1 MLSSSR
7 SGAPKRQGVP
17 ISIPGSRHHTYF
29 QHSSHSAR
37 TQTGARDSHHHHH
50 QHRHRHH
57 HSNIDSSN
65 NNNNSSNNINIS
77 GGNKNGNS
85 NNIGFHNNSN
95 NSVAVNP
102 KRKADLAMVSRHRDY
117 GVIGEVAGSTVA
129 HNNNNNKTQTST
141 EVVLLSDG
149 ENEPDSKRR
158 RRSALIESERRDDSG
173 NESHQGLSASST
185 YQGSKPHRLATY
197 AETPQHRLTSVPAPS
212 TALTSLRE
220 TGISQA
226 KTLRRLERQTT
237 GLSKSET
244 EDSNRDTHRSVV
256 VTDDEDNVKERGTKH
271 LRIGPSEDSS
281 RNPKAATTT
290 PLATD
295 QSGSSSMQARRD
307 KTLDSATSSNFTRS
321 TGSGAAD
328 KRPFQ
333 SSRTPHISRDGSENE
348 KEGIEVVKEI
358 HREPVDSR
366 AEKRTTAKFSED
378 AIVMEDRDPKTV
390 RRRHLDSGTER
401 HASTHT
407 APAAAR
413 ESFVSKMQR
422 SVSFMVVAA
431 QRFNEEFSINSTSPS
446 DANHSLSKKDPVDPP
461 RTMKPSPRTLL
472 LSTAMTSDTTSP
484 TSSDANHSLSKKDPV
499 DPPRPMKPS
508 PRTLLLSTAMSSNT
522 ISSSTSPSGA
532 TPSLSKEDL
541 TDSPRLGQSSPRT
554 LLLSTLISHHTKSS
568 PTSPL
573 DPQGAINAK
582 DSSSSSL
589 STHNSS
595 KSAKHTKTQHKTL
608 LDKASALGTGI
619 FPHASLTRVEL
630 DAVNENECESMSIQF
645 GKSQFVI
652 VSRKLTLQIPHNDI
666 KTLEYY
672 AGVESVIVIHTKQ
685 SSNGMKLPTGEA
697 AATPTLK
704 KPKRV
709 LLVSKDD
716 PSIIE
721 NCCKVLVKEKVD
733 VKALTA
739 EVAQKMTGRIP
750 ERTSENSLAS
760 SDSCKADPDR
770 QLFMFPFK
778 SSARAKSIEIR
789 AEDVSRLH
797 NDELLNDTLIEFGLK
812 HIFAN
817 LQVTDPELAEK
828 THMFNSFFY
837 ERLLSKSAKGI
848 QYDSVKSWTNKTDLF
863 SKKYIIVPINENFHW
878 YLAVITNAGL
888 LLQSDTDTQ
897 PRSANADS
905 DPTSS
910 SPLPQESAASS
921 ASPTISAA
929 ATLPP
934 SPTTTNSPDQS
945 SSPISR
951 LEDALRRK
959 LVTTLTRHAS
969 DEGTQDEPRSTR
981 RGLRSSPTL
990 SSERV
995 DPEAKPYIII
1005 LDSLGGQHPRVF
1017 TRLREYLQ
1025 KELLARKGID
1035 RIINNKVLPGKVGK
1049 CPQQKNFSDCGLFL
1063 LHYAELFL
1071 RHPGPLLDGMVD
1083 VQNSKGNQ
1091 SEYWDLKELATKRAK
1106 YITIME
1112 GLTEQYQEYIKASAQ
1127 QPTK

>member
-1 MLSSSR
+1 M
-7 SGAPKRQGVP
+7 
-17 ISIPGSRHHTYF
+17 
-29 QHSSHSAR
+29 
-37 TQTGARDSHHHHH
+37 
-50 QHRHRHH
+50 
-57 HSNIDSSN
+57 
-65 NNNNSSNNINIS
+65 NS
-77 GGNKNGNS
+77 
-85 NNIGFHNNSN
+85 
-95 NSVAVNP
+95 
-102 KRKADLAMVSRHRDY
+102 
-117 GVIGEVAGSTVA
+117 
-129 HNNNNNKTQTST
+129 
-141 EVVLLSDG
+141 
-149 ENEPDSKRR
+149 
-158 RRSALIESERRDDSG
+158 
-173 NESHQGLSASST
+173 
-185 YQGSKPHRLATY
+185 
-197 AETPQHRLTSVPAPS
+197 
-212 TALTSLRE
+212 
-220 TGISQA
+220 
-226 KTLRRLERQTT
+226 
-237 GLSKSET
+237 
-244 EDSNRDTHRSVV
+244 
-256 VTDDEDNVKERGTKH
+256 
-271 LRIGPSEDSS
+271 
-281 RNPKAATTT
+281 
-290 PLATD
+290 
-295 QSGSSSMQARRD
+295 
-307 KTLDSATSSNFTRS
+307 
-321 TGSGAAD
+321 
-328 KRPFQ
+328 
-333 SSRTPHISRDGSENE
+333 
-348 KEGIEVVKEI
+348 
-358 HREPVDSR
+358 
-366 AEKRTTAKFSED
+366 
-378 AIVMEDRDPKTV
+378 
-390 RRRHLDSGTER
+390 
-401 HASTHT
+401 
-407 APAAAR
+407 
-413 ESFVSKMQR
+413 
-422 SVSFMVVAA
+422 
-431 QRFNEEFSINSTSPS
+431 STSPS
-446 DANHSLSKKDPVDPP
+446 D
-461 RTMKPSPRTLL
+461 
-472 LSTAMTSDTTSP
+472 
-484 TSSDANHSLSKKDPV
+484 
-499 DPPRPMKPS
+499 
-508 PRTLLLSTAMSSNT
+508 
-522 ISSSTSPSGA
+522 A

-541 TDSPRLGQSSPRT
+541 ADSPRPGQSSPRT
-554 LLLSTLISHHTKSS
+554 LLLSTSIPQHTKSN

-685 SSNGMKLPTGEA
+685 SSNNLKLPTGEA

-733 VKALTA
+733 VKALT
-739 EVAQKMTGRIP
+739 
-750 ERTSENSLAS
+750 
-760 SDSCKADPDR
+760 
-770 QLFMFPFK
+770 LFMFPFK

-888 LLQSDTDTQ
+888 LLQSDSDTQ
-897 PRSANADS
+897 LRPANAES

-910 SPLPQESAASS
+910 SPLPQESATSS

-1049 CPQQKNFSDCGLFL
+1049 
-1063 LHYAELFL
+1063 
-1071 RHPGPLLDGMVD
+1071 
-1083 VQNSKGNQ
+1083 NSKGNQ